1 MNGSRIRARVA
12 RAMTILLAC
21 AGLLATPMTARADGL
36 EGLERAAKD
45 EGLVEY
51 VHAEGA
57 DACSQTSYGIVT
69 GTATVSECAAFVDK
83 PVDHTF
89 DVVWLTVTQPE
100 ADSLADSWRQKE
112 SDASQ
117 GVTRIGDTGWRIS
130 DGFAGWTCDMLVDGT
145 MVLMIAYADPG
156 MQAQAQA
163 LEQAAAPASDTSDAA
178 GPDTQSATPSARGD
192 PTATQDGTQS
202 GADPAG
208 SASASADAS
217 AQTDTA
223 HRSDGTGRRLPVAV
237 AVLILVCAAGLCLVR
252 PRRHRTAGR
261 SRGRGG
267 RSKRVTAA
275 ATPLDGPAAR
285 ADRGANTQPIP
296 CRRPTVDEPARQEI
310 PIRRH
315 DGTEG

>member
-1 MNGSRIRARVA
+1 MNGSRIRARVT

-21 AGLLATPMTARADGL
+21 AGLLATPMTARANGL

-45 EGLVEY
+45 AGLVEY

-69 GTATVSECAAFVDK
+69 DTATVSECAAFVDK

-100 ADSLADSWRQKE
+100 ADSLADSWRQRE

-117 GVTRIGDTGWRIS
+117 DVTRIGDTVWRIS
-130 DGFAGWTCDMLVDGT
+130 DGFAGWTCDMTVTGT

-178 GPDTQSATPSARGD
+178 GPDTQSATPSAQAD

-208 SASASADAS
+208 SASASADA
-217 AQTDTA
+217 A
-223 HRSDGTGRRLPVAV
+223 HRSDGTSRRLPVAV

-296 CRRPTVDEPARQEI
+296 RRRPTVDEPARQEI